1 MIEYT
6 EGIYTFYV
14 YILTNKNR
22 NVLYTG
28 VTNNLKLRLQQHK
41 SKLNPNSFTSKYN
54 SHFLIHFEKFSWIQ
68 LAIEREKE
76 IKNLS
81 REKKLNLIKEMN
93 PNLEFWNSLFE

>member
-28 VTNNLKLRLQQHK
+28 VTNNLKRRLHEHEN
-41 SKLNPNSFTSKYN
+41 KLNPKSFSARYN
-54 SHFLIHFEKFSWIQ
+54 VHYLIYFEKFTWIQ

-81 REKKLNLIKEMN
+81 RVKKLNLIKEGN
-93 PNLEFWNSLFE
+93 PELEFWNHYFK